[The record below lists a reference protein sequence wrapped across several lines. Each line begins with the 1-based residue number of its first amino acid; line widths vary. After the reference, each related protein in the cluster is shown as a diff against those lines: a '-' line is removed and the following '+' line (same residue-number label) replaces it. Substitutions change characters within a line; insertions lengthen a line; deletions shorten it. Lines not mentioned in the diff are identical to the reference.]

1 MLLIVGLGNPGDQ
14 YASSRHNLGFMTL
27 DYLME
32 ERVGEEI
39 NKKGFHGLYTKAMF
53 CGEQVLFLKPQTYMN
68 LSGQSVVEAMHFF
81 KIKAEDIIVIYDD
94 MDLDVGK
101 IRLRPNG
108 SSGGQKGMGNIIDL
122 LKTQNI
128 KRIRIGIG
136 KSPIPVVDY
145 VLGKP
150 TLEEKEEI
158 DKAIVKACDAL
169 EEIVRNGFDK
179 AMNKYN

>member
-14 YASSRHNLGFMTL
+14 YASSRHNMGFMTL

-108 SSGGQKGMGNIIDL
+108 SSGGQKGMGNIR
-122 LKTQNI
+122 KQYWQN
-128 KRIRIGIG
+128 GL
-136 KSPIPVVDY
+136 SQNYIPYFQEGRRCTRSFNSCIVH
-145 VLGKP
+145 
-150 TLEEKEEI
+150 TLPPHPNI
-158 DKAIVKACDAL
+158 LPCLHCILAI
-169 EEIVRNGFDK
+169 
-179 AMNKYN
+179 Y

>member
-1 MLLIVGLGNPGDQ
+1 MLLFVGLGNPGRE
-14 YASSRHNLGFMTL
+14 YEKTRHNMGFSTL
-27 DYLME
+27 DYFSEHHLKE
-32 ERVGEEI
+32 PI
-39 NKKGFHGLYTKAMF
+39 IKNSFQGLFLKTTYLNQ
-53 CGEQVLFLKPQTYMN
+53 QVIFLKPQTYMN

-179 AMNKYN
+179 AMNKFN

>member
-1 MLLIVGLGNPGDQ
+1 MYLIIGLGNPEAD
-14 YASSRHNLGFMTL
+14 YARTRHNMGFN
-27 DYLME
+27 
-32 ERVGEEI
+32 VI
-39 NKKGFHGLYTKAMF
+39 NKLAEKFDIQVNKAKFKALYGTGTINNEKV
-53 CGEQVLFLKPQTYMN
+53 VLVKPQTYMN

-179 AMNKYN
+179 AMNKFN